1 MASIIEMP
9 KLSDTMTTG
18 KIISWTANEGDKIE
32 PGTAIAEVETDKA
45 TMELEVFE
53 DGTLLKILADADT
66 AVPIGTPIAIMGEPG
81 EDIQDLIEKA
91 KSAQKES
98 KQESKKEKQKEET
111 PPAESKQPTAEKSS
125 AKQAP
130 PVSSEPQQ
138 PKEGGKIRISPVA
151 QRMALELNV
160 DITKVSGSGP
170 SGRIV
175 KRDIEEFA
183 AQGAAAGAPAA
194 TESTPP
200 AVIPPMMG
208 GEAYVDVPLN
218 RIRQITAE
226 RLPQSL
232 GPIPHFY
239 LDIDIDPVPMLEM
252 KDKLQSLAED
262 VKITLSDIL
271 VKGCATALQRHP
283 EINSQFLGKAVRR
296 FSIANI
302 GLAVAGKDSLS
313 VPVIKFCDAKSIG
326 QIARERI
333 QLIEKAQNGKL
344 TPDDLSGAT
353 FTISNLGMMG
363 ITKFCAVINPPQAAI
378 LAIGSI
384 REVPVVQD
392 GQVVPGKRMTVTMSC
407 DHRAFDGADGAQFM
421 ATLKKILEK
430 PLTLYL

>member
-18 KIISWTANEGDKIE
+18 KILSWIAKEGDKVE
-32 PGTAIAEVETDKA
+32 SGSAIAEVETDKA

-53 DGTLLKILADADT
+53 DGTLLKILAGVDA
-66 AVPIGTPIAIMGEPG
+66 AIPVGGPIAILGEPG
-81 EDIQDLIEKA
+81 DDIQALIEKA
-91 KSAQKES
+91 KLPGGAAAEKP
-98 KQESKKEKQKEET
+98 KKEEAKPQAAPAAKEAQAEAKEL
-111 PPAESKQPTAEKSS
+111 PA
-125 AKQAP
+125 
-130 PVSSEPQQ
+130 SEP
-138 PKEGGKIRISPVA
+138 EGRFRISPVA

-160 DITKVSGSGP
+160 DITKVTGSGP

-175 KRDIEEFA
+175 KRDIEAFA
-183 AQGAAAGAPAA
+183 VQEQPVDLPAVKETMPAPAA
-194 TESTPP
+194 IP
-200 AVIPPMMG
+200 AMMG
-208 GEAYVDVPLN
+208 GEAYTDVPLN
-218 RIRQITAE
+218 RIRQITAD
-226 RLPQSL
+226 RLPKSL

-239 LDIDIDPVPMLEM
+239 LEIDIDPAPMLEM
-252 KDKLQSLAED
+252 KDKLQALAED

-271 VKGCATALQRHP
+271 IKGCATALQRHP
-283 EINSQFLGKAVRR
+283 EVNSQFLGTAVRR

-302 GLAVAGKDSLS
+302 GLAVATEDALT

-333 QLIEKAQNGKL
+333 QLVDKAQKGKL
-344 TPDDLSGAT
+344 TPDDLGGAT

-363 ITKFCAVINPPQAAI
+363 ITRFCAVINPPQAAI
-378 LAIGSI
+378 LAVGSI

-407 DHRAFDGADGAQFM
+407 DHRAFDGADGAKFM
-421 ATLKKILEK
+421 AALKAILEK